1 MSDGQLIL
9 VAGGLLAA
17 GWLASL
23 LAERYRLPALVLFLG
38 LGMAIGSDGIGL
50 IHFEDYELARFVGV
64 ATAAVILFEAGLA
77 SGFAKIRPV
86 LRPAISLAVLGTFGT
101 AAITG
106 VAAMWLFDF
115 TLLQG
120 LLVGS
125 ILAATDGPAVFALLR
140 AVELRPRVAAVLE
153 GETGMVDPVAVLLV
167 VACIAL
173 IDTPGYGAV
182 EIVELFARELSI
194 GAVVGIAAGW
204 LGRQALQRSAGMPD
218 SLHLV
223 GSIAIVALS
232 FGGAATLHGSGF
244 LAAYLAGL
252 VFASGGLP
260 ARRSILAFHE
270 GLASVAD
277 IALFLALG
285 LLVFPAQLGS
295 IALEGTL
302 LALILAFVARPAAAA
317 LATAFEPFDAR
328 ERIVI
333 GWAGLRGALPVFL
346 ATFPVT
352 AGIPRSIEFFNI
364 VFFAVLVSTLIQ
376 GATIEPLARRLGVTA
391 KPVVRRGVGSAAHGH
406 PAPAGAS

>member
-1 MSDGQLIL
+1 M
-9 VAGGLLAA
+9 
-17 GWLASL
+17 
-23 LAERYRLPALVLFLG
+23 
-38 LGMAIGSDGIGL
+38 
-50 IHFEDYELARFVGV
+50 
-64 ATAAVILFEAGLA
+64 
-77 SGFAKIRPV
+77 
-86 LRPAISLAVLGTFGT
+86 
-101 AAITG
+101 
-106 VAAMWLFDF
+106 
-115 TLLQG
+115 QG

-391 KPVVRRGVGSAAHGH
+391 KPAVRRGVGSAAHGH

>member
-38 LGMAIGSDGIGL
+38 VGMAIGSDGFNL

-86 LRPAISLAVLGTFGT
+86 LRPAISLALVGTFGT

-106 VAAMWLFDF
+106 AAAMWLFDF
-115 TLLQG
+115 SLLQG
-120 LLVGS
+120 LLVGA

-140 AVELRPRVAAVLE
+140 AVDLRPRVAAALE

-167 VACIAL
+167 VACIEL
-173 IDTPGYGAV
+173 IDTPGFGAL

-204 LGRQALQRSAGMPD
+204 LGRQALRRSAGMPD

-252 VFASGGLP
+252 VFASGELP

-285 LLVFPAQLGS
+285 LLVFPSQLGS
-295 IALEGTL
+295 IAVEGTL

-317 LATAFEPFDAR
+317 LATAFESFDAR

-352 AGIPRSIEFFNI
+352 AGIPRSVEFFNI

-376 GATIEPLARRLGVTA
+376 GATVEPLARRLGVTA
-391 KPVVRRGVGSAAHGH
+391 TGVGSGAHGR